1 MKNKYA
7 GGHIVKFFKLY
18 SKLDNYIFQKRPLG
32 VILNKYKSEIS
43 IDEDVDG
50 KKLYGFLLNELRSM
64 KKDRDALVEII
75 VKYLLDSNKEMVDA
89 LTDYLKKKIEE

>member
-1 MKNKYA
+1 MKEKLVLN
-7 GGHIVKFFKLY
+7 VDNQLY

-32 VILNKYKSEIS
+32 AILNNYKSEIS

-75 VKYLLDSNKEMVDA
+75 VKYLMDSNKEMVDA

>member
-1 MKNKYA
+1 M
-7 GGHIVKFFKLY
+7 GSL
-18 SKLDNYIFQKRPLG
+18 S
-32 VILNKYKSEIS
+32 YKSEIS

-75 VKYLLDSNKEMVDA
+75 VKYLMDSNKEMVDA